1 MAVHRRDLVLSGLA
15 MAGLGAVASAH
26 AGAVVGKPA
35 PDFQLTSLDG
45 HSLSLAGLKGKVIVV
60 NFWATWCGPCR
71 AEMPALDAFY
81 KAHKASG
88 LEIIAVSQDDKAQD
102 AKVKSV
108 AKGISLPTVLARDAK
123 VAGFGRLWQLPTTFV
138 IDRTGVLRFDGSD
151 KATVF
156 TPALLDQV
164 VGPLLKA

>member
-1 MAVHRRDLVLSGLA
+1 MLGGLA
-15 MAGLGAVASAH
+15 LTGLGVSASAQ

-45 HSLSLAGLKGKVIVV
+45 HALSLASLKGKVIVV

-71 AEMPALDAFY
+71 AEMPALDAYY

-102 AKVKSV
+102 AKVRTV
-108 AKGISLPTVLARDAK
+108 AKTITLPTVLARDAK

-138 IDRTGVLRFDGSD
+138 IDRSGVLRFDGSD